1 LEKLF
6 ERAQR
11 STENNGLN
19 ENDKTIGQRNI
30 SASEIRSRKTENSE
44 GDVIMT
50 SAKVS
55 MEDAKKQGLYTYI
68 TIAAEAIINGMT
80 RTAGTRSNDK
90 PEVRR
95 KCYYIKR

>member
-1 LEKLF
+1 
-6 ERAQR
+6 
-11 STENNGLN
+11 
-19 ENDKTIGQRNI
+19 
-30 SASEIRSRKTENSE
+30 
-44 GDVIMT
+44 MT